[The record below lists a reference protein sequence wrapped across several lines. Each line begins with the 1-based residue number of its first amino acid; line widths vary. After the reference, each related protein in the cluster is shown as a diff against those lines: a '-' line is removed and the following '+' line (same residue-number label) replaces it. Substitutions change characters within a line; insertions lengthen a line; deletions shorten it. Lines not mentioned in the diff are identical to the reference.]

1 MCVLVLLFRIPVA
14 GASRN
19 GTETLRDAPIDARLM
34 PIGRTRV
41 GDAGRWTVPKESPD
55 VSVIIAV
62 RNGAA
67 TLEQSIQSVLRQVD
81 CRVEL
86 IVIDALSDDG
96 TQQIVEAHASAI
108 STYIREPDG
117 GIYDAWN
124 KGLDFAQGEWCAFLG
139 SDDYYRNP
147 TSIRTLLNCAQE
159 PEVRPVFVWGGI
171 VRTGS
176 GSDYVVHPDPA
187 DALEFLRRRSM
198 LPHPG
203 FLHHVGT
210 LERIGRFD
218 DSFQIAG
225 DLDAAFRL
233 LQLGPATRCP
243 EIVTV
248 MRTGGISNQRE
259 HARRLH
265 AERWRIFR
273 RELGLLP
280 AIYRTARPLVLRHMR
295 YTLES
300 MMSRLV
306 GVEWGGR
313 LILALRRRL
322 RQRSS
327 R

>member
-1 MCVLVLLFRIPVA
+1 VVEEP
-14 GASRN
+14 
-19 GTETLRDAPIDARLM
+19 
-34 PIGRTRV
+34 
-41 GDAGRWTVPKESPD
+41 PD

-67 TLEQSIQSVLRQVD
+67 TLEQAIQSVLGQTD

-96 TQQIVEAHASAI
+96 TQQIVEAHGSAI
-108 STYIREPDG
+108 STYIRESDR
-117 GIYDAWN
+117 GIYEAWN
-124 KGLDFAQGEWCAFLG
+124 KGLNFARGEWCTFLG

-147 TSIRTLLNCAQE
+147 TSIKTLLACARGSTEQ
-159 PEVRPVFVWGGI
+159 PVFVWGGI

-176 GSDYVVHPDPA
+176 GTDYVVHPDPA
-187 DALEFLRRRSM
+187 DALQFLRRRSM

-203 FLHHVGT
+203 FLHHVAT

-218 DSFQIAG
+218 ESFRIAG

-233 LQLGPATRCP
+233 LRLGPATRCP
-243 EIVTV
+243 DIVTV
-248 MRTGGISNQRE
+248 MRTGGISSQRE

-265 AERWRIFR
+265 GERWRIIR

-280 AIYRTARPLVLRHMR
+280 AIYRAGRPLVLRQMRHM
-295 YTLES
+295 LES
-300 MMSRLV
+300 GMGRIF
-306 GVEWGGR
+306 GVDQGR
-313 LILALRRRL
+313 RKMLALRQRL
-322 RQRSS
+322 RRMTS